1 MLAFIALF
9 AVLAIVY
16 CMTNNSEGFE
26 TKSGAKNG
34 TSSIIPVTP
43 DRSINIDKVTPYSM
57 PNELPVA
64 GYQQVAAMSPIPY
77 KDTALVKAN
86 RQQIESLLETVKSFL
101 AFEAQ
106 EISEK
111 SDPAIQLPL
120 QTARSDYQTLQSQSE
135 VLNRNP
141 GIPSTITLTNL
152 NEISS
157 NLAYLQDKVR
167 LTGAAS
173 TLQIPRYEF
182 SGSEGFT
189 GSDKRFNKIPTRGSD
204 KGADKGS
211 ITGFNKRPA
220 TIAEL
225 NDFTAKIQGEILRL
239 SASGTNDPVI
249 KSRVAGLT
257 QMKSDVQTIVDQLT
271 KGTLLPSEVPISKK
285 DIDKALPVLGKPSE
299 PLPQLIKTLGLPKG
313 LANALPSTLQKD
325 PQTMQQ
331 IRTLIDKYGEQ
342 LVNGVSASF
351 SISYTSPNDAKSN
364 GACDAATRSKSTID
378 KSGFPSMADLNN
390 VSNAKFMPTGSKTRL
405 VSNEVDAEDIV
416 TDPLAQRPM
425 DAGRG
430 PAHFDWMQR
439 AKQIEDQVQKRR
451 LRPSDYGINPA
462 IKASDRS
469 KDFSWK
475 GYARM
480 ICTRLQADIDSGLP
494 ETCGCP
500 PMDWPGWRR

>member
-182 SGSEGFT
+182 SGSEGFRNHT
-189 GSDKRFNKIPTRGSD
+189 DVASKANLQEFI
-204 KGADKGS
+204 
-211 ITGFNKRPA
+211 
-220 TIAEL
+220 
-225 NDFTAKIQGEILRL
+225 AKIQGEILRL

-257 QMKSDVQTIVDQLT
+257 QMKSDVQTIIDQLD

-313 LANALPSTLQKD
+313 FANALPSTLQKD

-390 VSNAKFMPTGSKTRL
+390 VSNVKFMPTGSKTRL
-405 VSNEVDAEDIV
+405 VSNEIDVEDIV

-439 AKQIEDQVQKRR
+439 AKQIEDQVQKRG
-451 LRPSDYGINPA
+451 LRPADYGINPA

-480 ICTRLQADIDSGLP
+480 ICTRLQADTDSGLP

>member
-182 SGSEGFT
+182 SGSEGFRNHT
-189 GSDKRFNKIPTRGSD
+189 DVASKANLQEFI
-204 KGADKGS
+204 
-211 ITGFNKRPA
+211 
-220 TIAEL
+220 
-225 NDFTAKIQGEILRL
+225 AKIQGEILRL

-257 QMKSDVQTIVDQLT
+257 QMKSDVQTIIDQLD

-405 VSNEVDAEDIV
+405 VSNEIDAEDIV

-439 AKQIEDQVQKRR
+439 AKQIEDQVQKRG
-451 LRPSDYGINPA
+451 LRPADYGINPA

-480 ICTRLQADIDSGLP
+480 ICTRLQADTDSGLP

>member
-34 TSSIIPVTP
+34 TASIIPVTP

-182 SGSEGFT
+182 SGSEGFRNHT
-189 GSDKRFNKIPTRGSD
+189 DVASKANLQEFI
-204 KGADKGS
+204 
-211 ITGFNKRPA
+211 
-220 TIAEL
+220 
-225 NDFTAKIQGEILRL
+225 AKIQGEILRL

-257 QMKSDVQTIVDQLT
+257 QMKSDVQTIIDQLD

-313 LANALPSTLQKD
+313 FANALPSTLQKD

-390 VSNAKFMPTGSKTRL
+390 VSNVKFMPTGSKTRL
-405 VSNEVDAEDIV
+405 VSNEIDAEDIV

-439 AKQIEDQVQKRR
+439 AKQIEDQVQKRG
-451 LRPSDYGINPA
+451 LQLSDYGINPA

-480 ICTRLQADIDSGLP
+480 ICTRLQADTDSGLP

>member
-182 SGSEGFT
+182 SGSEGFRNHT
-189 GSDKRFNKIPTRGSD
+189 DVASKANLQEFI
-204 KGADKGS
+204 
-211 ITGFNKRPA
+211 
-220 TIAEL
+220 
-225 NDFTAKIQGEILRL
+225 AKIQGEILRL

-257 QMKSDVQTIVDQLT
+257 QMKSDVQTIIDQLD

-313 LANALPSTLQKD
+313 FANALPSTLQKD

-405 VSNEVDAEDIV
+405 VSNEIDAEDIV

-439 AKQIEDQVQKRR
+439 AKQIEDQVQKRG
-451 LRPSDYGINPA
+451 LRPADYGINPA

-480 ICTRLQADIDSGLP
+480 ICTRLQADTDSGLP